1 MLPCSTLGPVSTAT
15 QATPLPWSPA
25 MNVARVSLFPFYFIM
40 VGRSG
45 GGGREVCRAALHL
58 GLPLLPCT
66 RVLAARHSVFRPEPD
81 FYTQRH
87 PSTAL
92 WPLTD

>member
-25 MNVARVSLFPFYFIM
+25 TNVAGVSLFPFYFIM
-40 VGRSG
+40 VEGSWG
-45 GGGREVCRAALHL
+45 EACRAALHL

-66 RVLAARHSVFRPEPD
+66 RVLAAHHSVFRPEPD
-81 FYTQRH
+81 IYTQRH
-87 PSTAL
+87 PGTAL

>member
-1 MLPCSTLGPVSTAT
+1 MLPCSTLGPVSTVT

-25 MNVARVSLFPFYFIM
+25 TNVARVFLFPFYFIM
-40 VGRSG
+40 VEGSWG
-45 GGGREVCRAALHL
+45 EACRAALHL
-58 GLPLLPCT
+58 GLPLFPYT

-87 PSTAL
+87 PVL
-92 WPLTD
+92 PCGL